1 MANNI
6 IVSGS
11 PHLQTEQTTKSMM
24 YHVVIAL
31 MPAMFLSF
39 YVFGLGAIVVSIVA
53 IISCIG
59 FEYLIQKYVLK
70 VPTTISDG
78 SALLTGVLLALNLP
92 AGFPVWMTVVGALVA
107 IGIAKLSFG
116 GLGNNIFNPA
126 LVARVF
132 LLISFPVQMT
142 RWPEAFADRLKL
154 TDATTGATPLGFL
167 KEALSGEGTDI
178 RELMKNIPDYTDL
191 FIGFMAGSIGEISAG
206 LLLLGGLYLIWK
218 KIITWHIPVSV
229 LLSVAVF
236 SGIMWL
242 IDPAQYADPVFH
254 LITGGL
260 MLGAFYMATD
270 LVTSPMS
277 PKGQIVFGIGI
288 GALTM
293 MIRYWGAYPEGVSFA
308 ILIMNALV
316 PMINRFLKVKKFGV
330 K

>member
-1 MANNI
+1 MGNNI

-11 PHLQTEQTTKSMM
+11 PHVQTEQTTKSMM

-31 MPAMFLSF
+31 MPALLLSF
-39 YVFGLGAIVVSIVA
+39 YVFGLGAIIVSIVS
-53 IISCIG
+53 IVFCIG
-59 FEYLIQKYVLK
+59 FEYLIQKFILK

-92 AGFPVWMTVVGALVA
+92 AGFPVWMIIIGALVA
-107 IGIAKLSFG
+107 IGVAKLSFG

-142 RWPEAFADRLKL
+142 KWPEAFADRMKL
-154 TDATTGATPLGFL
+154 ADATTGATPLGFL
-167 KEALSGEGTDI
+167 KEALRGEGTDI
-178 RELMKNIPDYTDL
+178 RELMKSLPDYTDML
-191 FIGFMAGSIGEISAG
+191 IGFIGGSIGEISAV
-206 LLLLGGLYLIWK
+206 LLLLGGMYLIWK
-218 KIITWHIPVSV
+218 KVITWHIPMSV
-229 LLSVAVF
+229 LLSVAAF

-242 IDPAQYADPVFH
+242 VDPSQYADPLFH

-277 PKGQIVFGIGI
+277 PKGQILFGIGI
-288 GALTM
+288 GLLTM
-293 MIRYWGAYPEGVSFA
+293 LIRYFGAYPEGVSFA
-308 ILIMNALV
+308 ILIMNAFV
-316 PMINRFLKVKKFGV
+316 PLIDRFLKVKKFGV
-330 K
+330 

>member
-11 PHLQTEQTTKSMM
+11 PHIQTEQTVKSMM

-31 MPAMFLSF
+31 MPALLLSF
-39 YVFGLGAIVVSIVA
+39 YVFGIGALVVSLISIVC
-53 IISCIG
+53 CIG
-59 FEYLIQKYVLK
+59 FEFLIQKYILK

-78 SALLTGVLLALNLP
+78 SALLTGILLALNLP
-92 AGFPVWMTVVGALVA
+92 AGFPIWMTVVGALVA

-142 RWPEAFADRLKL
+142 KWPEAFADRMKL

-167 KEALSGEGTDI
+167 KEALRGEGADV
-178 RELMKNIPDYTDL
+178 RELIKSLPDYNDM
-191 FIGFMAGSIGEISAG
+191 FIGFIGGSIGEISAV
-206 LLLLGGLYLIWK
+206 LLVLGGLYLLWK
-218 KIITWHIPVSV
+218 KVITWHIPFSILMSV
-229 LLSVAVF
+229 FVF

-242 IDPAQYADPVFH
+242 VDPSQYADPVFH

-260 MLGAFYMATD
+260 MLGTFYMATD

-277 PKGQIVFGIGI
+277 PKGQILFGVGIGL
-288 GALTM
+288 LTM
-293 MIRYWGAYPEGVSFA
+293 LIRYFGAYPEGVSFA
-308 ILIMNALV
+308 ILIMNAFV
-316 PMINRFLKVKKFGV
+316 PLIDRFLKVKKFGI
-330 K
+330 

>member
-1 MANNI
+1 MGNNI

-11 PHLQTEQTTKSMM
+11 PHVQTEQTTKSMM

-31 MPAMFLSF
+31 MPALLLSF
-39 YVFGLGAIVVSIVA
+39 YVFGLGAIIVSIVS
-53 IISCIG
+53 IVFCIG
-59 FEYLIQKYVLK
+59 FEYLIQKFILK

-92 AGFPVWMTVVGALVA
+92 AGFPVWMIIIGALVA
-107 IGIAKLSFG
+107 IGVAKLSFG

-142 RWPEAFADRLKL
+142 KWPEAFADRMKL
-154 TDATTGATPLGFL
+154 ADATTGATPLGFL
-167 KEALSGEGTDI
+167 KEAISGEGADM
-178 RELMKNIPDYTDL
+178 RELLKTLPDYNDM
-191 FIGFMAGSIGEISAG
+191 FIGFMGGSIGEISAG
-206 LLLLGGLYLIWK
+206 LLLLGGIYLLWK
-218 KIITWHIPVSV
+218 KVITWHIPFSV

-236 SGIMWL
+236 SGIMYL
-242 IDPAQYADPVFH
+242 VDPSHYADPVFH
-254 LITGGL
+254 LITGGI

-277 PKGQIVFGIGI
+277 PKGQIVFGVGI
-288 GALTM
+288 GLLTM
-293 MIRYWGAYPEGVSFA
+293 LIRYFGAYPEGVSFA
-308 ILIMNALV
+308 ILIMNAFV
-316 PMINRFLKVKKFGV
+316 PLIDRSLKVKKFGV

>member
-1 MANNI
+1 MGNNI

-11 PHLQTEQTTKSMM
+11 PHVQTEQTTKSMM

-31 MPAMFLSF
+31 MPALLLSF
-39 YVFGLGAIVVSIVA
+39 YVFGLGAIIVSIVS
-53 IISCIG
+53 IVFCVG
-59 FEYLIQKYVLK
+59 FEYLIQKYILK

-92 AGFPVWMTVVGALVA
+92 AGFPVWMIIIGALVA
-107 IGIAKLSFG
+107 IGVAKLSFG

-142 RWPEAFADRLKL
+142 KWPEAFADRMKL
-154 TDATTGATPLGFL
+154 ADATTGATPLGFL
-167 KEALSGEGTDI
+167 KEALRGEGTDI
-178 RELMKNIPDYTDL
+178 RELMKSLPDYGDM
-191 FIGFMAGSIGEISAG
+191 FIGFMGGSIGEISAV

-218 KIITWHIPVSV
+218 KVITWHIPFSV

-236 SGIMWL
+236 SGVMWL
-242 IDPAQYADPVFH
+242 VDPTQYADPIFH

-260 MLGAFYMATD
+260 MLGAFFMATD

-277 PKGQIVFGIGI
+277 PKGQILFGIGI
-288 GALTM
+288 GLLTM
-293 MIRYWGAYPEGVSFA
+293 LIRFFGAYPEGVSFA
-308 ILIMNALV
+308 ILIMNAFV
-316 PMINRFLKVKKFGV
+316 PLIDRFLKAKKFGV
-330 K
+330 

>member
-1 MANNI
+1 MGNNI

-11 PHLQTEQTTKSMM
+11 PHVQTEQTTKSMM

-31 MPAMFLSF
+31 MPALLLSF
-39 YVFGLGAIVVSIVA
+39 YVFGLGAIIVSIVS
-53 IISCIG
+53 IVFCIG
-59 FEYLIQKYVLK
+59 FEYLIQKFILK

-92 AGFPVWMTVVGALVA
+92 AGFPVWMIIIGALIA
-107 IGIAKLSFG
+107 IGVAKLSFG

-142 RWPEAFADRLKL
+142 KWPEAFADRMKL
-154 TDATTGATPLGFL
+154 ADATTGATPLGFL
-167 KEALSGEGTDI
+167 KEALRGEGSDI
-178 RELMKNIPDYTDL
+178 RELMKSLPDYTDM
-191 FIGFMAGSIGEISAG
+191 FIGFIGGSIGEISAV

-229 LLSVAVF
+229 LLTVAAF
-236 SGIMWL
+236 SAVMWL
-242 IDPAQYADPVFH
+242 VDPTQYADPLFH

-277 PKGQIVFGIGI
+277 PKGQILFGIGI
-288 GALTM
+288 GLLTM
-293 MIRYWGAYPEGVSFA
+293 LIRYFGAYPEGVSFA
-308 ILIMNALV
+308 ILIMNAFV
-316 PMINRFLKVKKFGV
+316 PLIDRFLKVKKFGV
-330 K
+330 